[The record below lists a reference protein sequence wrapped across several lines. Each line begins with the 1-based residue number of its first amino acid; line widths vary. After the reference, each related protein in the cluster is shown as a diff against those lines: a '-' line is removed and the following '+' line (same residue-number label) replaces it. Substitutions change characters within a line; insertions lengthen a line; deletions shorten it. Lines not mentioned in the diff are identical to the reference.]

1 MITKLQITGKL
12 HYHRKCDF
20 QLSKRK
26 LGYRTLLPLTAPIRS
41 IPSVPSSLDLSSDAT
56 ATSSILDNST
66 SNQHA
71 QPDCNNFSSHF
82 SNYTW
87 FAFNRKVARFMFPTV
102 LLANVRGSLCTKND
116 ELSVLFSNN
125 SVDIACLTETWLNDG
140 IIDDLIHIPG
150 YCVHRRDRQDGRQ
163 GGVVARNSLL
173 ATVPA

>member
-1 MITKLQITGKL
+1 MVNLIVTIFLVTSAITLCLHLTVKL
-12 HYHRKCDF
+12 H
-20 QLSKRK
+20 
-26 LGYRTLLPLTAPIRS
+26 
-41 IPSVPSSLDLSSDAT
+41 DL
-56 ATSSILDNST
+56 
-66 SNQHA
+66 
-71 QPDCNNFSSHF
+71 
-82 SNYTW
+82 
-87 FAFNRKVARFMFPTV
+87 FPTV

-150 YCVHRRDRQDGRQ
+150 YSVHRRDRQDGRQ